1 MKRLSALFLAV
12 AMIFALSAC
21 GGSPSSSAP
30 AAPAPASSEAAPAA
44 SAAPAAESKA
54 WTPERSIELVAC
66 YGAGGGHDIL
76 LRTMQKIIV
85 NEKLSSASFNVVN
98 KDGGSGAIGM
108 SYVNGH
114 KGDPHYLMCTTSSF
128 TTTPLKTKL
137 GFSYKDFTPIALL
150 GLDPSIIVVR
160 TDSGITNLDE
170 LLATPDVS
178 LGGTGTGTVD
188 HIITTKLMEAK
199 GVEINYIPYNGDGEQ
214 VTALLGSQVTS
225 ICCNYNT
232 VAEYIGTGDFTC
244 IATFTPERLT
254 ANPDVPTALEQ
265 GYDIE
270 MSLYR
275 GVCAPAGITE
285 EQKQFYYDLM
295 TKVNE
300 SESWHKEYLE
310 ANGVEPHFLL
320 GDDFLTYLDE
330 VNAEFTE
337 AMTEAGLI

>member
-1 MKRLSALFLAV
+1 MKRLSALFVAV
-12 AMIFALSAC
+12 AMMLTLVAC
-21 GGSPSSSAP
+21 GGGSASTSGAASSGA
-30 AAPAPASSEAAPAA
+30 ASSED
-44 SAAPAAESKA
+44 ST
-54 WTPERSIELVAC
+54 WTPDSAIELVAC

-76 LRTMQKIIV
+76 LRTMQKVIAD
-85 NEKLSSASFNVVN
+85 EKLSDATFTVVN

-108 SYVNGH
+108 AYVDGH
-114 KGDPHYLMCTTSSF
+114 AGDPHYLMCTTSSF
-128 TTTPLKTKL
+128 TTTPLKTQL
-137 GFSYKDFTPIALL
+137 GFNYKDFTPIALL

-188 HIITTKLMEAK
+188 HIITSKLNEAA

-214 VTALLGSQVTS
+214 VTALLGKQVTS

-232 VAEYIGTGDFTC
+232 VSEYIGTGDFTC

-254 ANPDVPTALEQ
+254 ANPDVATAVEQ
-265 GYDIE
+265 GYNIE

-275 GVCAPAGITE
+275 GVCAPAGISE
-285 EQKQFYYDLM
+285 AEKQFYIDLM

-300 SESWHKEYLE
+300 TEAWHTEYLE
-310 ANGVEPHFLL
+310 ANGVEPHFLT
-320 GDDFLTYLDE
+320 GDDFKAYLDE
-330 VNAEFTE
+330 VNAEFTK

>member
-1 MKRLSALFLAV
+1 MNMKRLSALILTLIMV
-12 AMIFALSAC
+12 LGMTAC
-21 GGSPSSSAP
+21 GAKEETPAAPATSAPATSAP
-30 AAPAPASSEAAPAA
+30 AAEA
-44 SAAPAAESKA
+44 EG
-54 WTPERSIELVAC
+54 WTPDRAIELVAC
-66 YGAGGGHDIL
+66 YAAGGGHDIL

-85 NEKLSSASFNVVN
+85 DEGLSDATFNVVN

-114 KGDPHYLMCTTSSF
+114 SGDPHYLMCTTSSF
-128 TTTPLKTKL
+128 TTTPLKTQL
-137 GFSYKDFTPIALL
+137 GFNYEDFTPIALL

-178 LGGTGTGTVD
+178 LGGTGVGTVD
-188 HIITTKLMEAK
+188 HIITTKLNAAK
-199 GVEINYIPYNGDGEQ
+199 GIEINYIPYNGDGEQ
-214 VTALLGSQVTS
+214 VTALLGSQVTC

-232 VAEYIGTGDFTC
+232 VSEYINNGDFTC

-254 ANPDVPTALEQ
+254 ANPDVATAKEQ

-275 GVCAPAGITE
+275 GVCAAGNISE
-285 EQKQFYYDLM
+285 EEAQFYIDLM
-295 TKVNE
+295 TKLNE
-300 SESWHKEYLE
+300 SEAWHSEYLE
-310 ANGVEPHFLL
+310 ANGVEPHFLV
-320 GDDFLTYLDE
+320 GDEFKAYLDE
-330 VNAEFTE
+330 VNAEFTK

>member
-1 MKRLSALFLAV
+1 MKRICALVLAMV
-12 AMIFALSAC
+12 MALGLTAC
-21 GGSPSSSAP
+21 GGAPSAPAPAVSAP
-30 AAPAPASSEAAPAA
+30 AAPAPAASQPAAPAD
-44 SAAPAAESKA
+44 E
-54 WTPERSIELVAC
+54 WVPERAIELVAC

-85 NEKLSSASFNVVN
+85 DEGLSSANFNVVN

-108 SYVNGH
+108 AYVDGH
-114 KGDPHYLMCTTSSF
+114 AGDPHYLMCTTSSF
-128 TTTPLKTKL
+128 TTTPLKAEL
-137 GFSYKDFTPIALL
+137 GFNYKDFTPIALL

-160 TDSGITNLDE
+160 TDSGITNLDQ

-178 LGGTGTGTVD
+178 LGGTGVGTVD
-188 HIITTKLMEAK
+188 HIITTKLNAAK
-199 GVEINYIPYNGDGEQ
+199 GVEINYVPYNGDGEQ
-214 VTALLGSQVTS
+214 VTALLGGQVTC

-232 VAEYIGTGDFTC
+232 VSEYIGTGDFTC

-254 ANPDVPTALEQ
+254 ANPDVPTAIEQ

-275 GVCAPAGITE
+275 GVCAPAGISE
-285 EQKQFYYDLM
+285 SEKQFYIDLM

-300 SESWHKEYLE
+300 SDAWAHDYLE
-310 ANGVEPHFLL
+310 ANGVEPHFLT
-320 GDDFLTYLDE
+320 GDDFGAYLDE
-330 VNAEFTE
+330 MNEEFTK

>member
-1 MKRLSALFLAV
+1 MKRISALILTLIMV
-12 AMIFALSAC
+12 LGMTAC
-21 GGSPSSSAP
+21 GAKE
-30 AAPAPASSEAAPAA
+30 AAPAPAVSAPAA
-44 SAAPAAESKA
+44 STPAPAGDES
-54 WTPERSIELVAC
+54 WTPDRAIELVAC
-66 YGAGGGHDIL
+66 YAAGGGHDIL

-85 NEKLSSASFNVVN
+85 DEGLSNATFNVVN

-114 KGDPHYLMCTTSSF
+114 AGDGHYLMCTTSSF
-128 TTTPLKTKL
+128 TTTPLKTQL
-137 GFSYKDFTPIALL
+137 GFNYEDFTPIALL

-178 LGGTGTGTVD
+178 LGGTGVGTVD
-188 HIITTKLMEAK
+188 HIITTKLNAAK
-199 GVEINYIPYNGDGEQ
+199 GIEINYIPYNGDGEQ
-214 VTALLGSQVTS
+214 VTALLGGQVTS

-232 VAEYIGTGDFTC
+232 VSEYIATGDFTC

-254 ANPDVPTALEQ
+254 ANPDVATAKEQ

-285 EQKQFYYDLM
+285 EQKQFYIDLM

-300 SESWHKEYLE
+300 SEAWHSEYLE
-310 ANGVEPHFLL
+310 ANGVEPHFLT
-320 GDDFLTYLDE
+320 GDDFKAYLDE
-330 VNAEFTE
+330 VNAEFTK

>member
-1 MKRLSALFLAV
+1 MKRLTALVLTLV
-12 AMIFALSAC
+12 MALGMTAC
-21 GGSPSSSAP
+21 GAKK
-30 AAPAPASSEAAPAA
+30 EEAPAA
-44 SAAPAAESKA
+44 SAPAASAPAASAPAASAPAASEG
-54 WTPERSIELVAC
+54 WTPDRAIELVAC

-85 NEKLSSASFNVVN
+85 DEKLSTANFNVVN

-108 SYVNGH
+108 AYVDGH
-114 KGDPHYLMCTTSSF
+114 AGDPHYLMCTTSSF

-137 GFSYKDFTPIALL
+137 GFTYENFTRIALL

-178 LGGTGTGTVD
+178 LGGTGVGTVD
-188 HIITTKLMEAK
+188 HIITTKLNAAK
-199 GVEINYIPYNGDGEQ
+199 GVEINYVPYNGDGEQ

-232 VAEYIGTGDFTC
+232 VSEYIGTGDFTC

-254 ANPDVPTALEQ
+254 ANPDVATAVEQ

-275 GVCAPAGITE
+275 GVCAPAGISE
-285 EQKQFYYDLM
+285 AEKEFYIDLM
-295 TKVNE
+295 TKLNE
-300 SESWHKEYLE
+300 TEAWHTEYLA
-310 ANGVEPHFLL
+310 ANGVEPHFIT
-320 GDDFLTYLDE
+320 GDDFKAYLDE
-330 VNAEFTE
+330 VNEEFTI

>member
-1 MKRLSALFLAV
+1 MNMKRLSALILTLIMV
-12 AMIFALSAC
+12 LGMTAC
-21 GGSPSSSAP
+21 GAKEETPAAPATSAPATSAP
-30 AAPAPASSEAAPAA
+30 AAEA
-44 SAAPAAESKA
+44 EG
-54 WTPERSIELVAC
+54 WTPDRAIELVAC
-66 YGAGGGHDIL
+66 YAAGGGHDIL

-85 NEKLSSASFNVVN
+85 DEGLSDATFNVVN

-114 KGDPHYLMCTTSSF
+114 SGDPHYLMCTTSSF
-128 TTTPLKTKL
+128 TTTPLKTQL
-137 GFSYKDFTPIALL
+137 GFNYEDFTPIALL

-178 LGGTGTGTVD
+178 LGGTGVGTVD
-188 HIITTKLMEAK
+188 HIITTKLNVAK
-199 GVEINYIPYNGDGEQ
+199 GIEINYIPYNGDGEQ
-214 VTALLGSQVTS
+214 VTALLGSQVTC

-232 VAEYIGTGDFTC
+232 VSEYINNGDFTC

-254 ANPDVPTALEQ
+254 ANPDVATAKEQ

-270 MSLYR
+270 MSLYL
-275 GVCAPAGITE
+275 GVCDAGNISVE
-285 EQKQFYYDLM
+285 EAQFYIDLM

-300 SESWHKEYLE
+300 SEAWHSEYLE
-310 ANGVEPHFLL
+310 ANGVEPHFLV
-320 GDDFLTYLDE
+320 GDEFKAYLDE
-330 VNAEFTE
+330 VNAEFTK

>member
-1 MKRLSALFLAV
+1 MNMKRFSALLVALAMV
-12 AMIFALSAC
+12 FSLASC
-21 GGSPSSSAP
+21 GNSGSTTTETP
-30 AAPAPASSEAAPAA
+30 APAPDAPATE
-44 SAAPAAESKA
+44 APATSEGWNPDRA
-54 WTPERSIELVAC
+54 IELVAC

-85 NEKLSSASFNVVN
+85 DEKLSSANFNVVN

-108 SYVNGH
+108 AYVDGH
-114 KGDPHYLMCTTSSF
+114 AGDPHYLMCTTSSF
-128 TTTPLKTKL
+128 TTTPLKTSL
-137 GFSYKDFTPIALL
+137 GFNYEDFTPIALM

-178 LGGTGTGTVD
+178 LGGTGVGTVD
-188 HIITTKLMEAK
+188 HIITTKLNAAK
-199 GVEINYIPYNGDGEQ
+199 GIEINYVPYNGDGEQ
-214 VTALLGSQVTS
+214 VTALLGGQVTS

-254 ANPDVPTALEQ
+254 ANPDVATAVEQ
-265 GYDIE
+265 GYNIE

-285 EQKQFYYDLM
+285 EQKQFYIDLM

-300 SESWHKEYLE
+300 TEAWHSQYLE
-310 ANGVEPHFLL
+310 ANGVEPHFLT
-320 GDDFLTYLDE
+320 GDDFKAYLDE
-330 VNAEFTE
+330 VNAEFTK

>member
-1 MKRLSALFLAV
+1 MKRFSALLVALAMV
-12 AMIFALSAC
+12 FSLASC
-21 GGSPSSSAP
+21 GNSGSTTTETP
-30 AAPAPASSEAAPAA
+30 APAPEATTPDAPVASEGWNPDRA
-44 SAAPAAESKA
+44 
-54 WTPERSIELVAC
+54 IELVAC

-85 NEKLSSASFNVVN
+85 DEKLSSANFNVVN

-108 SYVNGH
+108 AYVDGH
-114 KGDPHYLMCTTSSF
+114 AGDPHYLMCTTSSF
-128 TTTPLKTKL
+128 TTTPLKTSL
-137 GFSYKDFTPIALL
+137 GFSYEDFTPIALM

-178 LGGTGTGTVD
+178 LGGTGVGTVD
-188 HIITTKLMEAK
+188 HIITTKLNAAK
-199 GVEINYIPYNGDGEQ
+199 GIEINYVPYNGDGEQ
-214 VTALLGSQVTS
+214 VTALLGNQVTS

-254 ANPDVPTALEQ
+254 ANPDVATAVEQ
-265 GYDIE
+265 GYNIE

-285 EQKQFYYDLM
+285 EQKQFYIDLM

-300 SESWHKEYLE
+300 TEAWHSQYLE
-310 ANGVEPHFLL
+310 ANGVEPHFLT
-320 GDDFLTYLDE
+320 GDDFKAYLDE
-330 VNAEFTE
+330 VNAEFTK

>member
-1 MKRLSALFLAV
+1 MNMKRISALFV
-12 AMIFALSAC
+12 AMAMVFALASC
-21 GGSPSSSAP
+21 G
-30 AAPAPASSEAAPAA
+30 EKPAA
-44 SAAPAAESKA
+44 STPAASTPAASTPAASTPAEG
-54 WTPERSIELVAC
+54 WTPERAIELVAC

-85 NEKLSSASFNVVN
+85 DEKLSTANFNVVN

-108 SYVNGH
+108 AYVDGH
-114 KGDPHYLMCTTSSF
+114 AGDGHYLMCTTSSF
-128 TTTPLKTKL
+128 TTTPLKTQL
-137 GFSYKDFTPIALL
+137 GFNYEDFTPIALL

-178 LGGTGTGTVD
+178 LGGTGVGTVD
-188 HIITTKLMEAK
+188 HIITTKLNAAK
-199 GVEINYIPYNGDGEQ
+199 GIEINYVPYNGDGEQ

-254 ANPDVPTALEQ
+254 ANPDVATAVEQ
-265 GYDIE
+265 GYNIE

-285 EQKQFYYDLM
+285 EQKDFYIDLM

-300 SESWHKEYLE
+300 TEAWHNDYLE
-310 ANGVEPHFLL
+310 ANGVEPHFLT
-320 GDDFLTYLDE
+320 GDDFKAYLDE
-330 VNAEFTE
+330 VNAEFTK

>member
-1 MKRLSALFLAV
+1 MKRISALFLTLI
-12 AMIFALSAC
+12 MALGMTAC
-21 GGSPSSSAP
+21 GAKQ
-30 AAPAPASSEAAPAA
+30 EAAPAA
-44 SAAPAAESKA
+44 SAGNASATPSKSEET

-66 YGAGGGHDIL
+66 YAAGGGHDIL
-76 LRTMQKIIV
+76 LRTMQKVIV
-85 NEKLSSASFNVVN
+85 DEGLSNATFNVVN

-114 KGDPHYLMCTTSSF
+114 AGDPHYLMCTTSSF

-137 GFSYKDFTPIALL
+137 GFTYEDFTPIALL

-160 TDSGITNLDE
+160 SDSGITNLDE

-188 HIITTKLMEAK
+188 HIITTKLNAAK

-214 VTALLGSQVTS
+214 VTALLGGQVTS

-232 VAEYIGTGDFTC
+232 VSEYIGTGDFTC

-254 ANPDVPTALEQ
+254 ANPDVPTAKEQ

-275 GVCAPAGITE
+275 GVCAPANISE
-285 EQKQFYYDLM
+285 AEKQFYIDLM
-295 TKVNE
+295 TKVND
-300 SESWHKEYLE
+300 SEAWHNDYLE
-310 ANGVEPHFLL
+310 ANGVEPNFLT
-320 GDDFLTYLDE
+320 GDDFKAYLDE
-330 VNAEFTE
+330 MNEAFTK